1 MNEPKNIQPPA
12 WATRLLSW
20 YCKPR
25 LLEDLQ
31 GDLNEYFERNV
42 KSKGATKAKLIY
54 VIDVVKFFRPY
65 TIRKP
70 KLVDHLIHW
79 IMIGSYV
86 KTSARSLGRNKL
98 FSFINIFGLA
108 VSMSVGLVLIGV
120 LSDILSYDKFHE
132 NHSRIYRVIS
142 RYEYLGDKGNE
153 FMATTSLRSGKLIE
167 ENFTS
172 IKGAAMLRN
181 DFEGDMQWG
190 EKVIPLRGYWANAS
204 LLDVFTF
211 PLVKGN
217 AATALKNPFSIL
229 LTETSARKLFGN
241 VDALGK
247 EIVLNKD
254 RAYTVTGIVKDIPF
268 FSHIKFDMLASLS
281 TRELLAKND
290 KDELAWDNVWNTWVY
305 LLIPDEKNLSAV
317 QANLAKLSKK
327 EDATVQHTHIELALQ
342 PMDDIMFTD
351 SMGNE
356 IGPVLG
362 KTLLWVFGGLTFVV
376 ILSACF
382 NYTNLSIA
390 RSLRRTREVGMRRAI
405 GAMRNHVV
413 LQFMVEA
420 IMISFLALGIALL
433 GFFLIRPQ
441 FLTIEPD
448 IQKMFTL
455 QISPVVILCFVVFA
469 LLVGVAAGL
478 FPALFFA
485 KVKAISVLKSTLS
498 FGGAKK
504 INGRKVLTV
513 VQYCISIL
521 LVSASI
527 GIYRQYQHY
536 LNFDL
541 GFSTENIL
549 NISLQQNKAGILRKE
564 LEELPEV
571 KQISES
577 MLVTSVGN
585 YWGTNMKYHGNPLDS
600 TGVGFN
606 TVDENYIPLH
616 GHKLIAGRNFTAKPD
631 SVEESE
637 VIVNQQVL
645 KRFNIANQ
653 DPEKAVGEVLKV
665 DGKDM
670 TIIGVMKDFQYGRA
684 NNKTSKEILFRYSKK
699 RVHWLNVK
707 IQSPDLLATHAKI
720 EGIWKKIDPVHPFEA
735 KFYNQQIEEAF
746 SGLKAT
752 MKVAGFLAFLAICIA
767 TLGLL
772 GMVVFTTEIRLK
784 EMSIRKVLGASEATL
799 LYLLGKGFI
808 FLLLIATTISMPIII
823 LFFEKVVFP
832 NTANHAPLNWIEM
845 LLGVVAILFL
855 ALVMI
860 SSQTLKAAKANP
872 AEVLKTE

>member
-108 VSMSVGLVLIGV
+108 VSMSLGLVLIGV

-190 EKVIPLRGYWANAS
+190 EKVIPLRGYWANPSA
-204 LLDVFTF
+204 LDVFSF

-513 VQYCISIL
+513 VQY
-521 LVSASI
+521 
-527 GIYRQYQHY
+527 
-536 LNFDL
+536 
-541 GFSTENIL
+541 
-549 NISLQQNKAGILRKE
+549 
-564 LEELPEV
+564 
-571 KQISES
+571 
-577 MLVTSVGN
+577 
-585 YWGTNMKYHGNPLDS
+585 
-600 TGVGFN
+600 
-606 TVDENYIPLH
+606 
-616 GHKLIAGRNFTAKPD
+616 
-631 SVEESE
+631 
-637 VIVNQQVL
+637 
-645 KRFNIANQ
+645 
-653 DPEKAVGEVLKV
+653 
-665 DGKDM
+665 
-670 TIIGVMKDFQYGRA
+670 
-684 NNKTSKEILFRYSKK
+684 
-699 RVHWLNVK
+699 
-707 IQSPDLLATHAKI
+707 
-720 EGIWKKIDPVHPFEA
+720 
-735 KFYNQQIEEAF
+735 
-746 SGLKAT
+746 
-752 MKVAGFLAFLAICIA
+752 
-767 TLGLL
+767 
-772 GMVVFTTEIRLK
+772 
-784 EMSIRKVLGASEATL
+784 
-799 LYLLGKGFI
+799 
-808 FLLLIATTISMPIII
+808 
-823 LFFEKVVFP
+823 
-832 NTANHAPLNWIEM
+832 
-845 LLGVVAILFL
+845 
-855 ALVMI
+855 
-860 SSQTLKAAKANP
+860 
-872 AEVLKTE
+872 

>member
-211 PLVKGN
+211 PLGKGN

-290 KDELAWDNVWNTWVY
+290 KDELAWDHVWNTWVY

-420 IMISFLALGIALL
+420 IMISFLALGIA
-433 GFFLIRPQ
+433 
-441 FLTIEPD
+441 
-448 IQKMFTL
+448 
-455 QISPVVILCFVVFA
+455 
-469 LLVGVAAGL
+469 
-478 FPALFFA
+478 
-485 KVKAISVLKSTLS
+485 
-498 FGGAKK
+498 
-504 INGRKVLTV
+504 
-513 VQYCISIL
+513 
-521 LVSASI
+521 
-527 GIYRQYQHY
+527 
-536 LNFDL
+536 
-541 GFSTENIL
+541 
-549 NISLQQNKAGILRKE
+549 
-564 LEELPEV
+564 
-571 KQISES
+571 
-577 MLVTSVGN
+577 
-585 YWGTNMKYHGNPLDS
+585 
-600 TGVGFN
+600 
-606 TVDENYIPLH
+606 
-616 GHKLIAGRNFTAKPD
+616 
-631 SVEESE
+631 
-637 VIVNQQVL
+637 
-645 KRFNIANQ
+645 
-653 DPEKAVGEVLKV
+653 
-665 DGKDM
+665 
-670 TIIGVMKDFQYGRA
+670 
-684 NNKTSKEILFRYSKK
+684 
-699 RVHWLNVK
+699 
-707 IQSPDLLATHAKI
+707 
-720 EGIWKKIDPVHPFEA
+720 
-735 KFYNQQIEEAF
+735 
-746 SGLKAT
+746 
-752 MKVAGFLAFLAICIA
+752 
-767 TLGLL
+767 
-772 GMVVFTTEIRLK
+772 
-784 EMSIRKVLGASEATL
+784 
-799 LYLLGKGFI
+799 
-808 FLLLIATTISMPIII
+808 
-823 LFFEKVVFP
+823 
-832 NTANHAPLNWIEM
+832 
-845 LLGVVAILFL
+845 
-855 ALVMI
+855 
-860 SSQTLKAAKANP
+860 
-872 AEVLKTE
+872 